1 MKKAKKLLTKLLY
14 PPIWMRMLLPFL
26 TFPALIYIFFSRKEN
41 SMPAYV
47 VYAISAYCL
56 VILVIHIP
64 KLFKRIK
71 STARHKISNT
81 KFGGKYLN
89 DLAFRGNISIYQG
102 MLVNFFYV
110 IFRIAVGILHASVWF
125 IAMAVYY
132 LILGG
137 IRLFLVHGYRHCNEK
152 QEVRYYHTTAWFL
165 FLLNIPMGAMIL
177 LMVWKNN
184 GYSYPGYVIYISA
197 MYTFYTLIISVIN
210 LVRFRKLGNPILSA
224 AKVLNFIA
232 ALMSLL
238 GLQTAMIAQFSADEE
253 HFRRVINACTGT
265 GIWATVII
273 TAIYMLIRSK
283 KLQCEVVS
291 PEQV

>member
-1 MKKAKKLLTKLLY
+1 MKKAKKLLVKLLY

-110 IFRIAVGILHASVWF
+110 IFRIAVGILHVSVWF

-210 LVRFRKLGNPILSA
+210 LVRFGKLGNPILSA

-253 HFRRVINACTGT
+253 HFRRVMNACTGT

>member
-1 MKKAKKLLTKLLY
+1 MKKAKKLLVKLLY
-14 PPIWMRMLLPFL
+14 SPIWMRILLPFL
-26 TFPALIYIFFSRKEN
+26 AFPALIYIFVSRKEN
-41 SMPAYV
+41 SMLAYV

-64 KLFKRIK
+64 KPFKRIK
-71 STARHKISNT
+71 STARHKISNM

-102 MLVNFFYV
+102 MLVDFFYV

-137 IRLFLVHGYRHCNEK
+137 IRLFLVHGYRHCNGK
-152 QEVRYYHTTAWFL
+152 QEVQCYRKTAWFL

-177 LMVWKNN
+177 LMVRKNN

-197 MYTFYTLIISVIN
+197 MYTFYTIIISVIN
-210 LVRFRKLGNPILSA
+210 LVRFRRLGSPILSA

-238 GLQTAMIAQFSADEE
+238 GLQTAMIAQFSVDEE
-253 HFRRVINACTGT
+253 HFRKVMNACTGT
-265 GIWATVII
+265 GIWVTVII
-273 TAIYMLIRSK
+273 TAIYMMIRSK
-283 KLQCEVVS
+283 KLQCEVIS